1 MNVRGAAVAER
12 LGQPVKFV
20 LVGAGGYAV
29 NLLAFWALYAAGVPY
44 VVASVAAYLVSNAL
58 MYVGNRYFTFRL
70 GHAGFWR
77 SYVRYL
83 AVGLVVVGLNAALLA
98 VLVEL
103 LSVPAMLAQAIS
115 LLLITPVAFL
125 LNKRWTFAL
134 GAADERAPRTRSAVA

>member
-1 MNVRGAAVAER
+1 MRA
-12 LGQPVKFV
+12 GQPLRFV
-20 LVGAGGYAV
+20 IVGAGGYVA
-29 NLLAFWALYAAGVPY
+29 NLLLFGALYELGVPY
-44 VVASVAAYLVSNAL
+44 VAASVVSYLVSNAL

-83 AVGLVVVGLNAALLA
+83 AVGMVVVGLNAALLA

-115 LLLITPVAFL
+115 LVLITPVAFL

-134 GAADERAPRTRSAVA
+134 GAVDERAPRTRSAVA